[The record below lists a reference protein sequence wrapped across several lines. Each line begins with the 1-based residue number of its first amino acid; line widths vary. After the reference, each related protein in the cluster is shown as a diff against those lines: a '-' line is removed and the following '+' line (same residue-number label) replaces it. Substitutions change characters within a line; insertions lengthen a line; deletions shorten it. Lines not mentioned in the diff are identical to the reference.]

1 MAFSP
6 AKNTQKNQPKIL
18 RRPLAALNKGGIDVS
33 EQQFAQLG
41 ESINTVSAHLDF
53 GVQMPIPQV
62 SVFLDNKPGS
72 LSEVMAQLEK
82 LQIKIYA
89 LSIAEAGEYGVI
101 RMITADPEKAAK
113 TLEDS
118 NFNLAK
124 SKKNT
129 EVTAILITE
138 KNPISR
144 ITKILGENG
153 VNIEYAYSS
162 AVHYDG
168 KFVLV
173 VKPKEVE
180 KAEKALR
187 ESEVAILTL
196 EEIKQHF
203 Q

>member
-1 MAFSP
+1 MQAEQLKSY
-6 AKNTQKNQPKIL
+6 AKPNWCPCKQKL
-18 RRPLAALNKGGIDVS
+18 S
-33 EQQFAQLG
+33 
-41 ESINTVSAHLDF
+41 ESINTVLAQITL
-53 GVQMPIPQV
+53 GALMPIQQV
-62 SVFLDNKPGS
+62 SVFLDNKPGT
-72 LSEVMAQLEK
+72 LSEMLAHLDN

-89 LSIAEAGEYGVI
+89 LSIAEAGEFGVI
-101 RMITADPEKAAK
+101 RMITAQPEKASQ
-113 TLEDS
+113 TLDDA

-129 EVTAILITE
+129 EVTAILVTE
-138 KNPISR
+138 KNPISK
-144 ITKILGENG
+144 ITKILSENS

-180 KAEKALR
+180 KAEKALKQN
-187 ESEVAILTL
+187 EVTILTL

>member
-1 MAFSP
+1 
-6 AKNTQKNQPKIL
+6 
-18 RRPLAALNKGGIDVS
+18 
-33 EQQFAQLG
+33 
-41 ESINTVSAHLDF
+41 
-53 GVQMPIPQV
+53 MPIRQV
-62 SVFLDNKPGS
+62 GVFLDNKPGS
-72 LSEVMAQLEK
+72 LSEMLGHLDR

-101 RMITADPEKAAK
+101 RMITGDPEKSAK
-113 TLEDS
+113 VLEDS

-129 EVTAILITE
+129 EVVAILISE
-138 KNPISR
+138 KNPISK
-144 ITKILGENG
+144 ITKILGEGG

-173 VKPKEVE
+173 VKPREVE
-180 KAEKALR
+180 KAEKVLKDN
-187 ESEVAILTL
+187 EVGTLTL
-196 EEIKQHF
+196 DEIKQHF